1 MLTNTNGHISEH
13 ILPLE
18 LIQSDLHYLDDLSV
32 HYLDDLSWRV
42 LPKFYL
48 VRQKN
53 SFNCLSQ
60 MREVKAKRI
69 LHFGCANLRLSKNQ
83 YCANSNTSKVVIILI
98 DILQTFFHCDI
109 VHAL

>member
-32 HYLDDLSWRV
+32 HYLDDLSGRV

-48 VRQKN
+48 VRQKTH
-53 SFNCLSQ
+53 SIVSLKCAKSKL
-60 MREVKAKRI
+60 REYYILGARI
-69 LHFGCANLRLSKNQ
+69 
-83 YCANSNTSKVVIILI
+83 
-98 DILQTFFHCDI
+98 
-109 VHAL
+109 